1 MNANASLFDPSGAPV
16 LLSALDWITGALLGT
31 LATAIGVIA
40 VALVGFLM
48 MQGRVPVKRGIS
60 VVVGLFIL
68 LGAPA
73 IAGGL
78 VRAGNGVWGAQE
90 TIPPP
95 VQAPQQL
102 PPAPKPTAYDPYA
115 GASVPVQK

>member
-1 MNANASLFDPSGAPV
+1 MNANASLFDPTGSPV
-16 LLSALDWITGALLGT
+16 LVTALDWITGALLGT

-40 VALVGFLM
+40 VALIGFLM

-73 IAGGL
+73 LAGGL
-78 VRAGNGVWGAQE
+78 VRAENGVFGAHE
-90 TIPPP
+90 AAAPP
-95 VQAPQQL
+95 VQAPPQL

-115 GASVPVQK
+115 GASVPTQ

>member
-1 MNANASLFDPSGAPV
+1 MNTSASLFDPSGAPV

-78 VRAGNGVWGAQE
+78 VRAGNGVWGTQE
-90 TIPPP
+90 AAPLP
-95 VQAPQQL
+95 VQVPQQL